1 MERSAN
7 IVDSIKLLTIFAKY
21 SILGVSQGTSDKTK
35 QKLGALSF
43 ISQKIGLLSLQISFT
58 FKYKFIFTILP
69 YGETLLIVNS
79 THVSLIS
86 N

>member
-43 ISQKIGLLSLQISFT
+43 ISQKNMT
-58 FKYKFIFTILP
+58 T
-69 YGETLLIVNS
+69 VS
-79 THVSLIS
+79 TDFFHF
-86 N
+86 

>member
-43 ISQKIGLLSLQISFT
+43 ISQKNRTAISTDFLH
-58 FKYKFIFTILP
+58 F
-69 YGETLLIVNS
+69 
-79 THVSLIS
+79 
-86 N
+86 

>member
-21 SILGVSQGTSDKTK
+21 SILGVSQGTTDKTK

-43 ISQKIGLLSLQISFT
+43 ISQKNRT
-58 FKYKFIFTILP
+58 T
-69 YGETLLIVNS
+69 VS
-79 THVSLIS
+79 TDFFHF
-86 N
+86 

>member
-1 MERSAN
+1 MECSAN

-43 ISQKIGLLSLQISFT
+43 ISQKNRT
-58 FKYKFIFTILP
+58 T
-69 YGETLLIVNS
+69 VS
-79 THVSLIS
+79 TDFFHF
-86 N
+86 

>member
-7 IVDSIKLLTIFAKY
+7 IVDSIKSLTIFAKY

-43 ISQKIGLLSLQISFT
+43 ISQKNRT
-58 FKYKFIFTILP
+58 T
-69 YGETLLIVNS
+69 VS
-79 THVSLIS
+79 TDFFHF
-86 N
+86 